1 MPRLAL
7 TVAYQGTHFNGW
19 QRQPGERTVQG
30 CLEQALET
38 VCTTRIGV
46 HGSGRTDSGAHALG
60 QVAHCDI
67 PQNKATVPWRR
78 ALNALLPDDAC
89 VTSAWWVDESFH
101 ARHSAKGKIY
111 SYTLWTAR
119 DYVIPQ
125 RRPFVWP
132 AGELDIEAM
141 RRVAEVFPGRRDFAA
156 MQNVGTR
163 LAHTV
168 RTVHGVE
175 LDRGQRPEEIAVRV
189 AADGFLK
196 QMVRI
201 MVGCLVQAGRR
212 KLTPEKMRAIL
223 DAGDRRL
230 APATAPAQGLCL
242 ERVLYEQGVE
252 SRSLFRVQGSGWG
265 IG

>member
-7 TVAYQGTHFNGW
+7 TVAYQGTHFTGW
-19 QRQPGERTVQG
+19 QRQPRARTVQG
-30 CLEQALET
+30 CLEEALET
-38 VCTTRIGV
+38 VCTTRIRV

-67 PQNKATVPWRR
+67 PDEKVRVSWRR
-78 ALNALLPDDAC
+78 GLNALLPDDVC
-89 VTSAWWVDESFH
+89 VTSAQWVDESFH
-101 ARHSAKGKIY
+101 ARHSATGKVY

-132 AGELDIEAM
+132 AGELDTEAM
-141 RRVAEVFPGRRDFAA
+141 RRVAEVFPGCRDFAA
-156 MQNVGTR
+156 MQNVGTH

-168 RTVHGVE
+168 RTVQSVE
-175 LDRGQRPEEIAVRV
+175 FDSGQRSEELTVWV

-201 MVGCLVQAGRR
+201 MVGCLVRAGKR
-212 KLTPEKMRAIL
+212 KLSPGEMEAIL
-223 DAGDRRL
+223 DSRDRSR
-230 APATAPAQGLCL
+230 ASATAPARGLCL
-242 ERVLYEQGVE
+242 ERVLYE
-252 SRSLFRVQGSGWG
+252 
-265 IG
+265 